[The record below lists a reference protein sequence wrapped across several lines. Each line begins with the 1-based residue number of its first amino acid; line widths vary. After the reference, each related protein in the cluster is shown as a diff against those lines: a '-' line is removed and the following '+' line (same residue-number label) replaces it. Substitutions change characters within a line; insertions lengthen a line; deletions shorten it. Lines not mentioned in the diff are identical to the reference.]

1 MTSKEPQVITST
13 IMVDISNFEE
23 KYISSKVITFFN
35 INVYD
40 NLTRK
45 KWTLSKRYSEFET
58 LHKNLLQLIPNVPTI
73 PGKSFFKLTSKD
85 ALEKRRIHLENFL
98 HECVNRKDIMASEYI
113 KNFLELEKHSPNL
126 TYNSPEKKY
135 ELTEIPLG
143 IRDFYYL
150 QEESIMFAACSDMNI
165 ASRVDSYITNVNLP
179 WEKSDNYI
187 TVGAVF
193 AFKLNFKASSESGI
207 FEKRWAKSFPT
218 QTGVINYSLDKNI
231 LMVGLDNGK
240 FILYQTGLD
249 TKFTEYELL
258 YEGKPHSARV
268 MGLDIDVKKNVCYS
282 CSSDKKFM
290 MTFLDEK
297 NKYNEIGNIQ
307 TGYTNLFFDKK
318 NLRIFLTN
326 EIGQVMIYLINEES
340 PLPILTKIVQTHS
353 KNVIRGFDISLKKF
367 YIFTSSMKGDIS
379 ILDLGNVGREKYVE
393 EISYFGAESQLRIVR
408 YNEENNELLT
418 GDQEGRVIVWNL
430 KLGKTIYTWK
440 AHSSAITQMIYDGAH
455 KILITG
461 AKDKKIIFWKLPE
474 KWVNEEV
481 EKFEKDEIKN
491 LNDTMAMLKLQ
502 KALEKKGNDSSDDD
516 DSLDGWDFRP

>member
-23 KYISSKVITFFN
+23 KYISSKVITVFN

-98 HECVNRKDIMASEYI
+98 HECVNRKDIMASEYL

-150 QEESIMFAACSDMNI
+150 QEEGIMFAACSDMNI

-179 WEKSDNYI
+179 WEKSDNYV

-193 AFKLNFKASSESGI
+193 AFKLDFKALNESSI
-207 FEKRWAKSFPT
+207 FERRWAKSFPT
-218 QTGVINYSLDKNI
+218 QTGVINFSLEKNI
-231 LMVGLDNGK
+231 LMIGLDNGK
-240 FILYQTGLD
+240 IILFQTGLD

-258 YEGKPHSARV
+258 YEGKPHNARV
-268 MGLDIDVKKNVCYS
+268 MGLDIHVKKNVCYS
-282 CSSDKKFM
+282 CSSDKKFI
-290 MTFLDEK
+290 MTYLDEK
-297 NKYNEIGNIQ
+297 DKYNEIANMSA
-307 TGYTNLFFDKK
+307 GYTNLFFDKK
-318 NLRIFLTN
+318 YGRIFLTN
-326 EIGQVMIYLINEES
+326 EIGQVMIYLIDEDS
-340 PLPILTKIVQTHS
+340 LLPTLAKCVQTHS
-353 KNVIRGFDISLKKF
+353 KNVIRGLDINLKKF

-379 ILDLGNVGREKYVE
+379 VLDLGNVGREKYVE
-393 EISYFGAESQLRIVR
+393 EISYFGAESQMRIVR

-440 AHSSAITQMIYDGAH
+440 AHTGAITQMIYDGAH

-491 LNDTMAMLKLQ
+491 LNDTMAMLRLQ